1 MKNYLLLVF
10 FVGVLSTTVS
20 AQNTFVANGVVIPR
34 TLEFKGKVMELSG
47 FGVRSKMWMDVYVQ
61 ALYQSLY
68 SDNAFEVM
76 QSNTEMAIRIEITS
90 ALVSSGK
97 LTRNFNNGFERSA
110 GANLEALR
118 PRIEKFKSYLS
129 DEIVSKDV
137 FNLIYNP
144 LDTSVY
150 VYKNDVLK
158 GTVPGLDFKMAL
170 FGIWLSNNPVDEQLK
185 KDLLGI
191 K

>member
-1 MKNYLLLVF
+1 MKNYFLLAF

-20 AQNTFVANGVVIPR
+20 AQNMFEAKGVKVPR
-34 TLEFKGKVMELSG
+34 TLEFQGKTMELSG

-110 GANLEALR
+110 GPNLEALR

-129 DEIVSKDV
+129 DQIVAKDV

-144 LDTSVY
+144 LDASVY